1 MYNWSNI
8 SLRVDTLMLEGPEF
22 GRLAQHSAGLP
33 DTLQRVSV
41 VSQKC
46 LLGSVFLLLDYL
58 DVFLAS

>member
-33 DTLQRVSV
+33 DTAKMPPRERLPTS
-41 VSQKC
+41 
-46 LLGSVFLLLDYL
+46 
-58 DVFLAS
+58 